1 MAEVKQ
7 PPSWLIPTR
16 YRTLPR
22 WAALAVLVLL
32 VGAITAGLW
41 VKPPA
46 INVEQP
52 SKMHHE
58 ERGADVRLYKRI
70 VAEMRG
76 GADYYNAAAD
86 GLRAGHFPLKPFAAF
101 RLPTLA
107 AFQAY
112 TPEFLPRIVMILL
125 VLATAFAWYARLKS
139 VFGSFAP
146 AAIGALLG
154 LSGSAIMTEPLMLMF
169 HESWAAIL
177 IALSLALR
185 RDGKWAASVV
195 AGFAA
200 VMIRETAIAYVLG
213 MAVLA
218 FLGGK
223 RREALGWT
231 AIVPVFGAYLAW
243 HAAHVAAVVM
253 PTDLRSPGWIGLGGW
268 SFYISATHLTTA
280 LTELPKWCAAI
291 LVPLAWFGWA
301 GLRADLGLRAAAII
315 GGYGLVMMIFARPD
329 NFYWGLLTA
338 PILLCGFVFVPA
350 AFRDIFAALKQGH
363 LDSGAPA
370 RQ

>member
-1 MAEVKQ
+1 MAEMT
-7 PPSWLIPTR
+7 PASGWLVETR
-16 YRTLPR
+16 YRFLPR
-22 WAALAVLVLL
+22 WAALAVVLL
-32 VGAITAGLW
+32 LFGAIVAGLS
-41 VKPPA
+41 VTPPP

-52 SKMHHE
+52 QAMAPG
-58 ERGADVRLYKRI
+58 ERGADVRLYTRI

-76 GADYYNAAAD
+76 GANYYHAAAH

-107 AFQAY
+107 TFHAY
-112 TPEFLPRIVMILL
+112 TPEILPRIVMVLL
-125 VLATAFAWYARLKS
+125 VFATVFAWFARLRDM
-139 VFGSFAP
+139 FGSFAP

-154 LSGSAIMTEPLMLMF
+154 LSGSAILTEPLMLMF

-185 RDGKWAASVV
+185 RDGKWIASAV
-195 AGFAA
+195 AGFVA

-218 FLGGK
+218 LLGGK
-223 RREALGWT
+223 RREALGWA
-231 AIVPVFGAYLAW
+231 AIIPVFAAYLAW
-243 HAAHVAAVVM
+243 HAVQAAAVAL
-253 PTDLRSPGWIGLGGW
+253 PNDLRSPGWIGLGGW
-268 SFYISATHLTTA
+268 SFYLSSTHLTTGLA
-280 LTELPKWCAAI
+280 SFPKWTAAI

-301 GLRADLGLRAAAII
+301 GLRSALGVRTVATIA
-315 GGYGLVMMIFARPD
+315 GYGLVMMIFARPD

-338 PILLCGFVFVPA
+338 PVMLSGLAFVPA
-350 AFRDIFAALKQGH
+350 ASLDIFAALKQHH
-363 LDSGAPA
+363 LDSAAPA

>member
-1 MAEVKQ
+1 MT
-7 PPSWLIPTR
+7 PPSGWLIPTR
-16 YRTLPR
+16 YQGLPR
-22 WAALAVLVLL
+22 WAAVVALL
-32 VGAITAGLW
+32 LLLGAMAGGLW
-41 VKPPA
+41 VRPPA

-52 SKMHHE
+52 AQMQPQ
-58 ERGADVRLYKRI
+58 ERGADVRLYNRV
-70 VAEMRG
+70 VADMRQ
-76 GADYYNAAAD
+76 GADYYEAAAA
-86 GLRAGHFPLKPFAAF
+86 GLRAGHFPLKPILAF

-107 AFQAY
+107 AFHAW
-112 TPEFLPRIVMILL
+112 TPEGLPRITMFLL
-125 VLATAFAWYARLKS
+125 VIATALAWFTRFREM
-139 VFGSFAP
+139 FGSPYP
-146 AAIGALLG
+146 AAIAALLG
-154 LSGSAIMTEPLMLMF
+154 LSGAAMMTEPLMLMF

-185 RDGKWAASVV
+185 RDGKWVASAL

-223 RREALGWT
+223 RREALGWA
-231 AIVPVFGAYLAW
+231 AIVPVFAAYLAW
-243 HAAHVAAVVM
+243 HAAQVSAVVL
-253 PTDLRSPGWIGLGGW
+253 PSDLRSPGWNAFEGW
-268 SFYISATHLTTA
+268 PFYISSMRLTTA
-280 LTELPKWCAAI
+280 LTPLPQWLCAI

-301 GLRADLGLRAAAII
+301 GSRSAMGLRALMTVA
-315 GGYGLVMMIFARPD
+315 GYGLMLALFARPD

-338 PILLCGFVFVPA
+338 PILLVGFVFLPA